1 MINKTDLASAIGA
14 DLGVME
20 RDALRMRDGGPLV
33 FAQVFILS
41 IIIGSR
47 TCNFFLSFNFDQL
60 LAFCRLS
67 ILLE

>member
-33 FAQVFILS
+33 FAQVFIFS
-41 IIIGSR
+41 IIIGSS
-47 TCNFFLSFNFDQL
+47 TFSSSFSFNFDQL